1 MNFRHIDDHGDHYQV
16 DYISADPLT
25 APANGDV
32 TTLSHVFAGAKVV
45 TLLDRYE
52 SEFHIPSFDKAVD
65 FGWFYFLTK
74 PIFFAL
80 DFLNGLLGQFRPGHH
95 GVHRLREG
103 AVLPAGQLLLP
114 LHEQDEA
121 AGAEDDGA
129 AGASQGRPAEDA
141 AGDDGAV
148 SARRR

>member
-1 MNFRHIDDHGDHYQV
+1 M
-16 DYISADPLT
+16 S
-25 APANGDV
+25 
-32 TTLSHVFAGAKVV
+32 TLSHVFAGAKVV

-80 DFLNGLLGQFRPGHH
+80 DYLNGAAWQFWLGHH
-95 GVHRLREG
+95 GVHGLRQG
-103 AVLPAGQLLLP
+103 AVFSAGELLLP

-121 AGAEDDGA
+121 TRAEDDGV
-129 AGASQGRPAEDA
+129 AGTSEGRPAEDA
-141 AGDDGAV
+141 V
-148 SARRR
+148 RR